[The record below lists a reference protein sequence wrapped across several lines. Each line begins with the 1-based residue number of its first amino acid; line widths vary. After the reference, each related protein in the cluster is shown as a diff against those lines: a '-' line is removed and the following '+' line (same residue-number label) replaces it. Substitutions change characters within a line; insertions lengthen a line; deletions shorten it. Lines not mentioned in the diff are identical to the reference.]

1 MRRDASQHD
10 PGYALAVDIESMGL
24 FSWIFSGLI
33 IGALA
38 RLLLPGRD
46 PIGCLA
52 TIGLGVLGAVVGG
65 YVWQEVFDRND
76 DISWIGAIIAAMIL
90 LFIFRSFTYRR
101 R

>member
-1 MRRDASQHD
+1 
-10 PGYALAVDIESMGL
+10 MGL

>member
-1 MRRDASQHD
+1 M
-10 PGYALAVDIESMGL
+10 DIDSMGL
-24 FSWIFSGLI
+24 FSWILAGILI
-33 IGALA
+33 GGIA

-52 TIGLGVLGAVVGG
+52 TIGLGILGAVVGG
-65 YVWQEVFDRND
+65 YVWREIFDRRDN
-76 DISWIGAIIAAMIL
+76 ISWIGAIVAAMVL

>member
-1 MRRDASQHD
+1 
-10 PGYALAVDIESMGL
+10 MGL

-33 IGALA
+33 VGALA

>member
-1 MRRDASQHD
+1 M
-10 PGYALAVDIESMGL
+10 DIESMGL

-33 IGALA
+33 VGALA

>member
-1 MRRDASQHD
+1 
-10 PGYALAVDIESMGL
+10 MGL

-52 TIGLGVLGAVVGG
+52 TIGLGVLRAVVGG

>member
-1 MRRDASQHD
+1 
-10 PGYALAVDIESMGL
+10 MGL

-33 IGALA
+33 IGSLA

>member
-1 MRRDASQHD
+1 
-10 PGYALAVDIESMGL
+10 VDIESMGL

-33 IGALA
+33 IGSLA

>member
-1 MRRDASQHD
+1 
-10 PGYALAVDIESMGL
+10 VDIESMGL

>member
-1 MRRDASQHD
+1 MD
-10 PGYALAVDIESMGL
+10 VDSMGL
-24 FSWIFSGLI
+24 FSWILAGII
-33 IGALA
+33 IGGIA

-52 TIGLGVLGAVVGG
+52 TIGLGILGAVVGG
-65 YVWQEVFDRND
+65 YVWGEIFGRRDN
-76 DISWIGAIIAAMIL
+76 ISWIGAIIAAMVL

>member
-1 MRRDASQHD
+1 MDM
-10 PGYALAVDIESMGL
+10 ESMGI
-24 FSWIFSGLI
+24 FSWILAGLI
-33 IGALA
+33 IGAIA

-46 PIGCLA
+46 PIGCLP

-76 DISWIGAIIAAMIL
+76 EISWIGAIIAAMVL
-90 LFIFRSFTYRR
+90 LFILRSFTYRR

>member
-1 MRRDASQHD
+1 
-10 PGYALAVDIESMGL
+10 VDIESMGL

-33 IGALA
+33 VGALA

>member
-1 MRRDASQHD
+1 
-10 PGYALAVDIESMGL
+10 MGL

-76 DISWIGAIIAAMIL
+76 DISWIGAIIP
-90 LFIFRSFTYRR
+90 R
-101 R
+101 

>member
-1 MRRDASQHD
+1 
-10 PGYALAVDIESMGL
+10 MGL

-90 LFIFRSFTYRR
+90 LFIFRSFTYHRR
-101 R
+101 

>member
-1 MRRDASQHD
+1 M
-10 PGYALAVDIESMGL
+10 DIESMGL